1 MGETSTILRVIVPS
15 EDELI
20 AHIIIT
26 FRPIER
32 LLTTFGAYGS
42 LVGDAILLLM
52 KRTLSGFG
60 ASAFPDDSARR

>member
-26 FRPIER
+26 FRPIE
-32 LLTTFGAYGS
+32 LPNLQPG
-42 LVGDAILLLM
+42 IN
-52 KRTLSGFG
+52 
-60 ASAFPDDSARR
+60 